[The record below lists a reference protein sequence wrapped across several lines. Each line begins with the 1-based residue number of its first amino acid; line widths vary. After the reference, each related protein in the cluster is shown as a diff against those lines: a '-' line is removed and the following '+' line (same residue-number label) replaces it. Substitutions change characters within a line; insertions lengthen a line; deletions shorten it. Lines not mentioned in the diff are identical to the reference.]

1 MTPIPTRVHGMIDYA
16 VGALVTAAPW
26 LLGFSD
32 QGVATI
38 VTVAFG
44 VAALAYSVL
53 TDYELGL
60 YRILPMRVHLFIDVF
75 WSLGLLGSPWLF
87 GFAGRVAWPHVVIG
101 LAGLAVTALTY
112 RPPLPQ
118 PGFSKS
124 AEQARLK
131 GA

>member
-26 LLGFSD
+26 LFGFSD
-32 QGVATI
+32 HRVATV
-38 VTVAFG
+38 VTVIFGAAAF
-44 VAALAYSVL
+44 AYAVL

-60 YRILPMRVHLFIDVF
+60 YRVLPMRAHLLIDVF
-75 WSLGLLGSPWLF
+75 WSLALIVSPWLL
-87 GFAGRVAWPHVVIG
+87 GFANRIAWPHVVVG
-101 LAGLAVTALTY
+101 LAGLVVTALTY
-112 RPPLPQ
+112 RPPVPQ

-131 GA
+131 EA